1 MEYKEYITAET
12 PIGELLM
19 KYPVVI
25 PVLVSM
31 GMECVGCPSSQRESL
46 SDACI
51 VHGLQVEPLVRA
63 LNFRIAAAIEK
74 GEA

>member
-1 MEYKEYITAET
+1 MEYFEYITSET
-12 PIGELLM
+12 PIGELLV
-19 KYPVVI
+19 KYPVVV

-46 SDACI
+46 ADACI
-51 VHGLQVEPLVRA
+51 VHGLDVKPLVRA
-63 LNFRIAAAIEK
+63 LNFRISAAKEK

>member
-1 MEYKEYITAET
+1 MQYSEYVTKDTS
-12 PIGELLM
+12 IGELLM
-19 KYPVVI
+19 QYPIVI

-46 SDACI
+46 ADACY
-51 VHGLQVEPLVRA
+51 VHGLEAEPLVRA
-63 LNFRIAAAIEK
+63 LNYRIAAAKDK

>member
-1 MEYKEYITAET
+1 MEYREYITAET
-12 PIGELLM
+12 QIGELLM
-19 KYPVVI
+19 QYPVVV

-46 SDACI
+46 ADACF
-51 VHGLQVEPLVRA
+51 VHGLEVGPLVRA
-63 LNFRIAAAIEK
+63 LNYRIVAAKEK

>member
-1 MEYKEYITAET
+1 MEYREFITSET
-12 PIGELLM
+12 QIGELLM
-19 KYPVVI
+19 QYPVVI

-46 SDACI
+46 ADACF

-63 LNFRIAAAIEK
+63 LNFRIAAAKDK